1 MTTPSKINPP
11 RNSQRQR
18 GAAILI
24 MTLILMLGLIT
35 LFTFRMD
42 RKAPELEAD
51 RKTAMA
57 LAQAKEALL
66 GRAASDDSP
75 GTLSC
80 PNIDASGIA
89 NSAGAAG
96 CKAAVA
102 PSIIPLNA
110 GRLPWKTLQMGNL
123 YDGTGERLW
132 YVLSPNFV
140 DYGKALPPSTA
151 GMISVNGGPNVAAVL
166 IAPGP
171 VLSGKTRPAG
181 IDTIVTNY
189 LESYVDGATIHTT
202 LAPGNDRVIT
212 ISTAELFNLV
222 TQRMAREFALEVS
235 AYYSASASSYPPTG
249 WLPTS
254 ANWTTDHF
262 KNWNIAGVTDFT
274 RVSPIQ
280 GALKFPPCVGEFT
293 IQVVVGNDAAVT
305 GKVAC

>member
-1 MTTPSKINPP
+1 MTTPTPINPP

-66 GRAASDDSP
+66 GRAASDNDP

-80 PNIDASGIA
+80 PNINLSGIA

-96 CKAAVA
+96 CSVAAA
-102 PSIIPLNA
+102 PSIIPPNA
-110 GRLPWKTLQMGNL
+110 GRLPWKTLESGGV
-123 YDGTGERLW
+123 YDGAGERLW
-132 YVLSPNFV
+132 YVISPNFI
-140 DYGKALPPSTA
+140 DKGKAVIPATPGT
-151 GMISVNGGPNVAAVL
+151 ISVNGGPNVAAVI
-166 IAPGP
+166 IASGSA
-171 VLSGKTRPAG
+171 LSGQNRSAG
-181 IDTIVTNY
+181 NDTIMANY
-189 LESYVDGATIHTT
+189 LESYVDGARINTT
-202 LAPGNDRVIT
+202 LTPGNDRVIT
-212 ISTAELFNLV
+212 INAVELFNMV
-222 TQRMAREFALEVS
+222 TQRMAREFALEMS
-235 AYYSASASSYPPTG
+235 AEYAANSTYPNTG

-254 ANWTTDHF
+254 ANWNTGHF
-262 KNWNIAGVTDFT
+262 QNWNIAGVTDFT
-274 RVSPIQ
+274 RISPIQ
-280 GALKFPPCVGEFT
+280 GTLKFPPCVGEFT
-293 IQVVVGNDAAVT
+293 IQVVAGNDAAVT

>member
-1 MTTPSKINPP
+1 MTTPTPINPP

-140 DYGKALPPSTA
+140 DYGKALPPST
-151 GMISVNGGPNVAAVL
+151 GGTISVNGGPNVAAVL

-181 IDTIVTNY
+181 SDTIVTNY
-189 LESYVDGATIHTT
+189 LESYVDGATINTT
-202 LAPGNDRVIT
+202 LVPGNDRVIT

-235 AYYSASASSYPPTG
+235 VEYAAKGTYPKTG

-254 ANWTTDHF
+254 ANWTIGHF
-262 KNWNIAGVTDFT
+262 QKWNAAGVTNFT
-274 RVSPIQ
+274 RVSPIL
-280 GALKFPPCVGEFT
+280 GTLKFPACVGEFT
-293 IQVVVGNDAAVT
+293 IRVIVGNDAAVT